1 MLCNGLKAR
10 ASFSCLKTISL
21 LSRISGVAAPQCVCK
36 ETSLTQ
42 IKFIVMRDEFQ
53 AHSHSNKK
61 VSPEAAARRENY
73 PAGHHA
79 VKTKQGAVL
88 AGRPQFSFPE
98 TTKNQYRA
106 GASAAD
112 SYIKPLMSDVAGKS
126 PQSRPPLSLS
136 QPPKSGG
143 GPLGNKDV
151 TDRKTKKSRHKTLNS
166 LKNSAKA
173 SLNYFVYI
181 KEGV

>member
-1 MLCNGLKAR
+1 
-10 ASFSCLKTISL
+10 
-21 LSRISGVAAPQCVCK
+21 
-36 ETSLTQ
+36 
-42 IKFIVMRDEFQ
+42 MRDEFQ
-53 AHSHSNKK
+53 AHSYSNKK

-73 PAGHHA
+73 LAGRPA
-79 VKTKQGAVL
+79 VKAKQGAVL

-98 TTKNQYRA
+98 TNKSQNRA

-112 SYIKPLMSDVAGKS
+112 SYIKPLKS
-126 PQSRPPLSLS
+126 EMAEKSVQGRPALSLS

-143 GPLGNKDV
+143 GALGNKDV
-151 TDRKTKKSRHKTLNS
+151 TVSKTKKSRHKTLNS

-181 KEGV
+181 KDGI